1 MHFFQQNFNG
11 ENITPGDKGDFLHEM
26 WEHGLHLIPCGSP
39 LEVVPKYFRTRH
51 PFDTDDVLKA
61 KWAKTPRVK
70 WTHYQKIQPSEKE
83 ISQWHEQYPD

>member
-11 ENITPGDKGDFLHEM
+11 ENITPSDKGDFLHEM

-70 WTHYQKIQPSEKE
+70 WTHYQKIQPSE
-83 ISQWHEQYPD
+83 